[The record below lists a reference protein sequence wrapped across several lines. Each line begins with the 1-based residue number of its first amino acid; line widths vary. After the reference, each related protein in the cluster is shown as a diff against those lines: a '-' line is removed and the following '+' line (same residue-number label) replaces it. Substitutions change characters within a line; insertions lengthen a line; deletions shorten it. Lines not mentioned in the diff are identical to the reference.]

1 MKRSYSAHFLLL
13 VVFMSMLFSCN
24 YKHESS
30 SESASQL
37 YAYAVKSLHHGQQNE
52 AELSLKKCLNLYKDD
67 NTLKAMPDTTR
78 QLFPQVLVQLLNT
91 YQSEGQPETCV
102 AYFDSL
108 RSYVD
113 APQRQQGWLAQHYR
127 RDIYVVLSYALSRTE
142 ETARAARVMSQ
153 ALQMQLFDATPERRF
168 RDYAYAAAVY
178 FCEPSYHQQ
187 VDTYG
192 QKALAEAKECSNK
205 AGAGWLA
212 SMLGTWYVR
221 TGRVHDA
228 VDMYNQ
234 GYLFSQQMNDTLG
247 MVNARIYQAD
257 CMLQWNMP
265 HEAEKYATPVVDM
278 VSRSLNFN
286 PQVTAQAYIVMA
298 RALAAQKRNREA
310 MRYINQASRLCM
322 SLPYN
327 SGNSDLDV
335 LMGSIGVR
343 NEPSQSANYRQA
355 EEKLQRAAHG
365 ATPSIKARAWYELAR
380 THLATK
386 RHAQAEVELDS
397 LYAAL
402 CVLPHSAFLSNAYD
416 LALKHYIEIN
426 NKEKI
431 VQYATAVNK
440 LRTDSSFKRTTQS
453 IAQVMVDIN
462 NEAQQQMHDETLV
475 KLKRWMWVGYVL
487 SFVLLLMLVGATIV
501 FRRSKV
507 MQQRV
512 VKDLQLQL
520 SDIKQRLRNVT
531 TNKEVLERKL
541 QTTEQETINNVK
553 DGVQLV
559 EILQKKGEPKFRE
572 YFERAYPYFIRH
584 LRQHVPDITRKD
596 ELFCIVMAL
605 GCDNNDIMEM
615 FNIARQSVHMAKYRL
630 RKKMNLA
637 DGISIEDFL
646 KQLLQSDGA
655 NKISEF

>member
-1 MKRSYSAHFLLL
+1 MKRFFSAQIILL
-13 VVFMSMLFSCN
+13 VVFITLLHSCN
-24 YKHESS
+24 NTHESS
-30 SESASQL
+30 SEPASQL
-37 YAYAVKSLHHGQQNE
+37 YAYAVKSLHCGQQNE
-52 AELSLKKCLNLYKDD
+52 AELSLKKCLSLYKD
-67 NTLKAMPDTTR
+67 NGTLKNMPDSTR

-91 YQSEGQPETCV
+91 YKSEGQPETCV

-113 APQRQQGWLAQHYR
+113 APQHQRSWLSQHYR
-127 RDIYVVLSYALSRTE
+127 RDVYVVLAYALSRTE
-142 ETARAARVMSQ
+142 DTERAARVMTQ
-153 ALQMQLFDATPERRF
+153 ALQMKLSDATPERKF

-192 QKALAEAKECSNK
+192 QKALVEAEKCSNK

-212 SMLGTWYVR
+212 SMLGSWYAR

-265 HEAEKYATPVVDM
+265 HEAEKYAASVVEM
-278 VSRSLNFN
+278 LSHSLNFN

-298 RALAAQKRNREA
+298 RSLAAQQRTREA
-310 MRYINQASRLCM
+310 MRYINQANRLCM

-343 NEPSQSANYRQA
+343 NEPSQSANYKQA

-380 THLATK
+380 THLATQRK
-386 RHAQAEVELDS
+386 AQAEQELDS

-402 CVLPHSAFLSNAYD
+402 RVLPQSVFLSNAYD
-416 LALKHYIEIN
+416 LALKHYIEVN

-440 LRTDSSFKRTTQS
+440 LRTDSTFKRTTQS

-462 NEAQQQMHDETLV
+462 NETQQQMHDGVIV
-475 KLKRWMWVGYVL
+475 KLKRWAWGGYLL
-487 SFVLLLMLVGATIV
+487 SFVLLLMLVATIIA
-501 FRRSKV
+501 FKRSKV
-507 MQQRV
+507 KQQRDE
-512 VKDLQLQL
+512 KSLQLQL
-520 SDIKQRLRNVT
+520 ADVKQHLRNVS
-531 TNKEVLERKL
+531 TNKDVLERKL
-541 QTTEQETINNVK
+541 QSAEQETANNVK
-553 DGVQLV
+553 EGVQLV
-559 EILQKKGEPKFRE
+559 EILQKKGETKFRE
-572 YFERAYPYFIRH
+572 YFERAYPYFIRQ
-584 LRQHVPDITRKD
+584 LRQHVPDITRKE
-596 ELFCIVMAL
+596 ELFCIVIAL
-605 GCDNNDIMEM
+605 GCDNNDMMEM
-615 FNIARQSVHMAKYRL
+615 FNIARQSVHMAKYRV

-646 KQLLQSDGA
+646 KQLLQSVEA
-655 NKISEF
+655 K